1 MKDAPVVEAGRN
13 VLQDGLDRVA
23 TPKGANAMSSDAYLR
38 KDHGTAS
45 PTSPYIDWGP
55 DLPSHYPGGR
65 ARLLVANPTA
75 LYVVWE
81 SDLAAPAR
89 WRLELVVLGALLEA
103 VDLPGGFMDTWLQA
117 PAATQGEVHLFRDGE
132 RVAALPFS
140 TPPAGP
146 SDFAAE
152 PEERWGAVE
161 DGVFV
166 DTSGIAGYALE
177 DVSGPTSDN
186 SSTLGSSSSR

>member
-1 MKDAPVVEAGRN
+1 
-13 VLQDGLDRVA
+13 
-23 TPKGANAMSSDAYLR
+23 MSSDAYLR

-55 DLPSHYPGGR
+55 DLPAHYPGGR

-89 WRLELVVLGALLEA
+89 WRLELTVQGALLEA

-117 PAATQGEVHLFRDGE
+117 PAATRGEVHLFRDGE
-132 RVAALPFS
+132 RVATLPFS

-146 SDFAAE
+146 SDFAVEA
-152 PEERWGAVE
+152 EERWGSLE
-161 DGVFV
+161 DGVLV
-166 DTSGIAGYALE
+166 DTSRIAGYALE
-177 DVSGPTSDN
+177 DVSGPTSATSPSN
-186 SSTLGSSSSR
+186 PSSSPR